1 MREILS
7 TVTSKGQVTIPVEI
21 RQYLGI
27 DTSDKI
33 AFVIDDDGS
42 VRIKIPRYPTIS
54 SLRGAAGSL
63 KRPLSWQ
70 QMRQVAYEDRFK
82 AKRGEEA

>member
-1 MREILS
+1 MKEILS

-27 DTSDKI
+27 DTGDKI

-42 VRIKIPRYPTIS
+42 IRIKIPRYP
-54 SLRGAAGSL
+54 LRGAAGSL

>member
-1 MREILS
+1 VKEILS

-27 DTSDKI
+27 ETGDKI
-33 AFVIDDDGS
+33 AFVIEDDGS

-70 QMRQVAYEDRFK
+70 QMRQVAYEDRFI
-82 AKRGEEA
+82 GLW

>member
-1 MREILS
+1 MKEILS

-33 AFVIDDDGS
+33 AFVIEDDGS
-42 VRIKIPRYPTIS
+42 VRIKIPRYPTIT

-82 AKRGEEA
+82 GKRREEV

>member
-1 MREILS
+1 MKEILS

-33 AFVIDDDGS
+33 AFAIDDDGS